1 MLKVS
6 LHYATPSQVSARN
19 KLGQLDISYARLD
32 ALADYKAVMFATG
45 TGEMPP
51 VQLQYYPRWSASVW
65 DLIARVVCLSLNGRE
80 AFPSGDLTA
89 GGRGAFIDDMTAVI
103 EHCNDGGDNRR
114 ATIGTAHIS
123 MRKRRCH
130 YNAFFDD
137 DILGKRESSV
147 FIHRPEGLSPWD
159 LLARA
164 YAWTAQERFELPAR
178 PSLYTPIPVQQ
189 GLGFFVPLETV
200 SEPALTGIR
209 RWLHRRGLSTTT
221 TDLVTGPCV
230 TEACFVDFLRVAV

>member
-45 TGEMPP
+45 VGELPP
-51 VQLQYYPRWSASVW
+51 VQLQGYPRWSASVW
-65 DLIARVVCLSLNGRE
+65 DLVARAVCLSLNGNE
-80 AFPSGDLTA
+80 DFPSGDLSTS
-89 GGRGAFIDDMTAVI
+89 GRGAFIDDMSAVI
-103 EHCNDGGDNRR
+103 EHWNDGGDSRR

-130 YNAFFDD
+130 YLAAFED

-147 FIHRPEGLSPWD
+147 FIHRPDGLSPWD

-189 GLGFFVPLETV
+189 GLSSFVPLDTV

-209 RWLHRRGLSTTT
+209 RWLRRQGLPTTT
-221 TDLVTGPCV
+221 TDLVAGPCV